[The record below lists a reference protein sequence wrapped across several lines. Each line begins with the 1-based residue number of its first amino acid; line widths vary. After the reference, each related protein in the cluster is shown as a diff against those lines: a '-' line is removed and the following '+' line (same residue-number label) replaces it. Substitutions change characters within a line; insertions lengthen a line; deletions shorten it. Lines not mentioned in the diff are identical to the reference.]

1 MTAYLPRI
9 AVVGRP
15 NVGKST
21 LFNRLAGK
29 PLAIVDDRPGVTRD
43 RREARGRLG
52 DMELLL
58 IDTAGYDD
66 GEKAGL
72 DAEMRTQTEIAL
84 EDADLCLFLIDARTG
99 VTPLDRSFADVIRRS
114 GKPVVLVANKCEG
127 RFGES
132 GLMDSYGLGLGE
144 PVPLSAAH
152 GGGIGD
158 LYDAVETGLGAMA
171 RDAKRY
177 RDDSENP
184 PLRIAV
190 IGRPNAG
197 KSTLINALIGEER
210 LITGP
215 EAGITRDA
223 ISIDWMWDGRRVRL
237 HDTAGLRK
245 RGKVNDRLER
255 MSAADTLRAVKFAE
269 VVLLIVDAG
278 HPLEKQDLHLADMA
292 YKEGRAVA
300 IAVSKMDL
308 VHQRDAFIKDIRTE
322 FERLLPQ
329 MTGAPIL
336 PISALKKKGLETI
349 MPALSRLHT
358 DWDAKVKTR
367 DLNDWLHEM
376 IERHPPPSIN
386 GRRVKPRYITQ
397 TKGRPPTF
405 VMMCSRASELPE
417 SYKRYLVN
425 GLREAFDLPGV
436 PIRLIVKAGK
446 NPYADGERGGSA
458 PVRAGAPARASM
470 PRIRQKPKGAA
481 GSVKKAGKPGKAV
494 GPRKRS

>member
-1 MTAYLPRI
+1 MTAHLPRI

-52 DMELLL
+52 DMNLLL

-66 GEKAGL
+66 GEKSGL

-84 EDADLCLFLIDARTG
+84 TDADLCLFLIDARAG
-99 VTPLDRSFADVIRRS
+99 VTPLDETFADVIRRS
-114 GKPVVLVANKCEG
+114 GKPVVLLANKCEG
-127 RFGES
+127 KPGEG
-132 GLMDSYGLGLGE
+132 GLMDAYALGLGD
-144 PVPLSAAH
+144 PVAISAAH
-152 GGGIGD
+152 GAGIGE
-158 LYDAVETGLGAMA
+158 LYDAVEDGLG
-171 RDAKRY
+171 RDLAKYAKRHHA
-177 RDDSENP
+177 REDEP

-223 ISIDWMWDGRRVRL
+223 IAVDWMWDGRRVRL

-269 VVLLIVDAG
+269 VVLLMVDAG

-308 VHQRDAFIKDIRTE
+308 VHNREAFIKDIRVE

-336 PISALKKKGLETI
+336 PISALKKKGLDTL
-349 MPALSRLHT
+349 MPALSKLHS

-376 IERHPPPSIN
+376 IERHPPPSVN

-405 VMMCSRASELPE
+405 VMMCSRAPELPE

-425 GLREAFDLPGV
+425 GLREAFELPGV

-446 NPYADGERGGSA
+446 NPYVDGDRGGS
-458 PVRAGAPARASM
+458 G
-470 PRIRQKPKGAA
+470 PKADG
-481 GSVKKAGKPGKAV
+481 KKK
-494 GPRKRS
+494 